1 MTEVPRDYL
10 EWLAGTDL
18 DEDLA
23 YTVRHY
29 FGGSTPDPE
38 YDATI

>member
-1 MTEVPRDYL
+1 MNKR
-10 EWLAGTDL
+10 WLSGTDP

-29 FGGSTPDPE
+29 LGRPIQDPE
-38 YDATI
+38 YDAGI